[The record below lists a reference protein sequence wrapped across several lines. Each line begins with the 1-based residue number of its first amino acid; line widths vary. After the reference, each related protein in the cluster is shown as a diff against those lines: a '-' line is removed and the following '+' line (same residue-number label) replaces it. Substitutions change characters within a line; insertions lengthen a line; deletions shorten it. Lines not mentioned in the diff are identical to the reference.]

1 MRIYGGTMLKVVKRT
16 YPLSEEGRANRLQAE
31 LEEERSRR
39 LALENTIKQQGGSMA
54 ASETAY
60 VASMNYSTGALINVN
75 GKLYRVTAN
84 IAHGGRIIPGKNAVE
99 TTLSDA
105 ISAPK

>member
-1 MRIYGGTMLKVVKRT
+1 MLKVVKRT
-16 YPLSEEGRANRLQAE
+16 YPLSEEGRNNRLQAE
-31 LEEERSRR
+31 LEEERSKR
-39 LALENTIKQQGGSMA
+39 LALENTVKQQGGSMT

-60 VASMNYSTGALINVN
+60 VASVNYSTGALVNVN
-75 GKLYRVTAN
+75 GKLYRATAN

-105 ISAPK
+105 ISALK

>member
-105 ISAPK
+105 ISALK

>member
-16 YPLSEEGRANRLQAE
+16 YPLSEEGRNNRLQAE
-31 LEEERSRR
+31 LEEERSKR

>member
-31 LEEERSRR
+31 LEEERSKR

>member
-1 MRIYGGTMLKVVKRT
+1 MLKVAKRT

-31 LEEERSRR
+31 LEEERSKR

-54 ASETAY
+54 ASETVY
-60 VASMNYSTGALINVN
+60 VASMNYSTGGLINVN

-105 ISAPK
+105 ISALK

>member
-1 MRIYGGTMLKVVKRT
+1 MLKVVKRT
-16 YPLSEEGRANRLQAE
+16 YPLSEEGRVNRLQAE

>member
-1 MRIYGGTMLKVVKRT
+1 MLKVVKRT
-16 YPLSEEGRANRLQAE
+16 YPLSEEGRANRLQTE

-75 GKLYRVTAN
+75 GKLFRVTAN
-84 IAHGGRIIPGKNAVE
+84 IAHDGRIIPGKNAVE

-105 ISAPK
+105 ISALK

>member
-1 MRIYGGTMLKVVKRT
+1 MLKVVKRT
-16 YPLSEEGRANRLQAE
+16 YPLSEEGRNNRLQAE
-31 LEEERSRR
+31 LEEERSKR

-60 VASMNYSTGALINVN
+60 VASMNYSTGALVNVN

-84 IAHGGRIIPGKNAVE
+84 IAHGGRIIPRKNAVE

-105 ISAPK
+105 ISALK